1 MGTQVDTNA
10 VERFL
15 AGHRFAVVGASDD
28 PKNFGRT
35 IVTELLKHD
44 YEIVPVHPRAS
55 TVSGQACVVD
65 LASVTDPI
73 DGVIV
78 MVPAAQS
85 AAVVSAA
92 IERGVRNI
100 WLFQGVGGAGAVSDE
115 ALRLCSAHDVDV
127 VAGACPLMFLEPVG
141 WFHRMHRSVRRRR
154 GALVAVAG

>member
-1 MGTQVDTNA
+1 VDTNA

-15 AGHRFAVVGASDD
+15 SGHRFAVVGASDD

-35 IVTELLKHD
+35 IVAELQKHG
-44 YEIVPVHPRAS
+44 YEVVPVHPRAA
-55 TVSGQACVVD
+55 TVGGLACVAD
-65 LASVTDPI
+65 LASVPDPL

-78 MVPAAQS
+78 MVAAPGS
-85 AAVVSAA
+85 TEVVQAA
-92 IERGVRNI
+92 IARGVHRI

-115 ALRLCSAHDVDV
+115 ALALCAEHEVDV